1 MSGCECRE
9 VLDILEMYRTMIFSQ
24 QKLGKS
30 EELTEKS
37 VRFPGFDSNNE
48 AKQHSYT
55 RYLVIDLCRFPE
67 IRNGTPYP
75 DFNSHCKMLPTYKIM
90 LNIWNNL
97 SDEYDLAAN
106 EIKKILE
113 IKSSLLK
120 CISSVCIY
128 CSLFPE

>member
-1 MSGCECRE
+1 VEKGYTLRYEWLTEHLYDEMAECECRE
-9 VLDILEMYRTMIFSQ
+9 VLDILEMYRAMIFSQ
-24 QKLGKS
+24 QKLGES

-55 RYLVIDLCRFPE
+55 RYLVIDVC
-67 IRNGTPYP
+67 RNGTQYP
-75 DFNSHCKMLPTYKIM
+75 DFNSHCKMLPTYKSM
-90 LNIWNNL
+90 LNIWNSL
-97 SDEYDLAAN
+97 SDKYDLAAN

-120 CISSVCIY
+120 
-128 CSLFPE
+128 